1 MKANTLTLDLIRLIL
16 IEEMGI
22 DEDKV
27 IIYNQKFV
35 IPPTSGLYIYVERK
49 GSQRE
54 ISSRNKMIVDALGNA
69 NENQDSNWIEDI
81 CVGIYSRDLEAEQ
94 RKEEAAMALHSIFS
108 QQMQELNSFKIFREV
123 NIIPIGEIEGAAR
136 LYRFDLEFKVQ
147 AWYSKVKVAQFLNAW
162 NVEVIVEDGDP
173 LLDVEFVIPD
183 TDPTVYPKT

>member
-1 MKANTLTLDLIRLIL
+1 MKANTLTLDLIRLSL

>member
-1 MKANTLTLDLIRLIL
+1 M